1 MVHAVD
7 GVSLAI
13 RPGETF
19 AIVGESGCGK
29 STLGRLLLRLIEP
42 SAGEVLYRGRSL
54 TALPPAAMRRLRR
67 ELQIIFQDPFSS
79 LNPQMTVGGIVGEP
93 IWLHGLADGAERR
106 DRVAALLRTVG
117 LLPEHAA
124 RYPHEFSGGQR
135 QRIGIA
141 RALAGEPELIV
152 GDEPVSALDV
162 SIQAQIINLLEDLK
176 ARFGLTLVIIAHD
189 LAVIRHISDR
199 VAVMYLGN
207 IVEQAPVEALFETP
221 LPSLH
226 PGADEGDS
234 RAASR
239 RARTAASAAGR
250 RAEPDRAAKRLPL
263 PHPLPACAAAL
274 HRGAAPPRGGKSGP
288 HGLLPFLARDPERRL
303 GRVSSAAARPSDRN
317 DSPSTAPG
325 RSGGARRCLQRHNAR
340 RFTTMRGRS
349 FLAFALGVLI
359 SGTAYGQTTFRIG
372 LNEDPDV
379 LDPHRARTFV
389 GRIVF
394 TSLCDKLIDI
404 TPKLEFVP
412 QLATEWSWSDDYKTL
427 TMKLLE
433 GVTFH
438 DGEPFDA
445 AAVKANLDRARTL
458 PDSMRKSELASVE
471 SVEVV
476 DPMTV
481 AIKLSRAGCDAAG
494 SAFRPV
500 RNDAVA
506 EGLRDRFR
514 AGPGLLRPL
523 PLRRARAERPDRAGE
538 VRGLSRRR
546 QLQLRSRGVPADSGH
561 DRPPRQS
568 AGRRSRNAGT
578 ARPVRRGRR
587 QERPEPDPR
596 PP

>member
-1 MVHAVD
+1 MKRFGGGRSFLGGSPVVHAVD

-54 TALPPAAMRRLRR
+54 TALPPAAMRPLRR
-67 ELQIIFQDPFSS
+67 QLQIIFQDPFSS

-176 ARFGLTLVIIAHD
+176 ARFGLTLIIIAHD

-199 VAVMYLGN
+199 VAVMYLGEHRRAGAGRSA
-207 IVEQAPVEALFETP
+207 VRDAA
-221 LPSLH
+221 PSLH

-263 PHPLPACAAAL
+263 PHPLPSCAAAL
-274 HRGAAPPRGGKSGP
+274 HRGAAPPRGGKAGP

-303 GRVSSAAARPSDRN
+303 GRVISAAARPSD
-317 DSPSTAPG
+317 
-325 RSGGARRCLQRHNAR
+325 
-340 RFTTMRGRS
+340 
-349 FLAFALGVLI
+349 
-359 SGTAYGQTTFRIG
+359 QTT
-372 LNEDPDV
+372 
-379 LDPHRARTFV
+379 
-389 GRIVF
+389 
-394 TSLCDKLIDI
+394 
-404 TPKLEFVP
+404 
-412 QLATEWSWSDDYKTL
+412 
-427 TMKLLE
+427 
-433 GVTFH
+433 
-438 DGEPFDA
+438 
-445 AAVKANLDRARTL
+445 
-458 PDSMRKSELASVE
+458 
-471 SVEVV
+471 
-476 DPMTV
+476 
-481 AIKLSRAGCDAAG
+481 
-494 SAFRPV
+494 
-500 RNDAVA
+500 
-506 EGLRDRFR
+506 
-514 AGPGLLRPL
+514 RPL
-523 PLRRARAERPDRAGE
+523 PRPAG
-538 VRGLSRRR
+538 
-546 QLQLRSRGVPADSGH
+546 A
-561 DRPPRQS
+561 
-568 AGRRSRNAGT
+568 AGRGAVSNGITQGGSRPCADDLFWLSPS
-578 ARPVRRGRR
+578 AS
-587 QERPEPDPR
+587 
-596 PP
+596 